1 MTIRFNI
8 FLSALVRQS
17 RVAFALAIGLGFS
30 AQSSMALATVSAE
43 NSPDA
48 AETAAL
54 APLPVHANTTRNI
67 VDALSSRHYVTTR
80 LNDALSEQIYD
91 GYIEDLDPSKSYFLA
106 SDIEEFAALRFQL
119 DDTLQRG
126 DLRPAFHIFNRYQQ
140 RVLTRFESILAQ
152 LDKGVAVYDFERD
165 ESLELDREEAPWAVN
180 NAELD
185 DLWRK
190 RIKNAVLN
198 LRLADKEDEKIQELL
213 VKRYKNRLTRTRQTN
228 SEDVYQLYM
237 NAFTRTYDPHTQYF
251 SPRTSENFNINMS
264 LSLEG
269 IGAVLQQEDEYTR
282 VVSLVPA
289 GPADKSKQVFPDDKI
304 VAVAQGV
311 EGEMVDVVGWRLDE
325 VVQLIRGKK
334 DTVVR
339 LDVIPASSTD
349 SSESKIVEIV
359 RNTVKL
365 EEQSA
370 KSEIIEVEEAGQTRK
385 IGVIDIPTFYI
396 DFQALQKGEKNFKS
410 TTRDVKDLLA
420 GLMAEGV
427 EGVVIDLRN
436 NGGGS
441 LQEARTLTG
450 LFIDRGPTVQIRSK
464 SNRVDILNDRDIRTI
479 YDGPL
484 AVLVNRLSASASEIF
499 AGAMQDYERG
509 LIIGSQTFGKGTV
522 QSLLPMNR
530 GQLKLTQ
537 AKFYRISGESTQ
549 HKGIIPDIS
558 FPSDFD
564 LDSIGES
571 TLDGPLPWDQI
582 SATSF
587 RTKQMI
593 GPWVAELGR
602 LHKARVTEDP
612 EFTYI
617 ADAAAYRQLKA
628 KQTAV
633 TLNENK
639 RLQEKADSDTF
650 WLTLENTKRLQQG
663 LPEIASLDEL
673 REDNEPVLASIEG
686 SNATGITTGTETS
699 DTDNADA
706 ENIGVQDLVGN
717 EMAGVVKMPSTAGS
731 TSETVQG
738 EIAKE
743 SIKADDAEAQQEEE
757 EEDEEPD
764 AFLVET
770 SNILLDLISLE
781 KRTTAKKQAQQKI

>member
-1 MTIRFNI
+1 MANRFDI
-8 FLSALVRQS
+8 SSSAAARQLPRSLVLTAAL
-17 RVAFALAIGLGFS
+17 AFAG
-30 AQSSMALATVSAE
+30 SSGTALATVSAE
-43 NSPDA
+43 SKAVTD
-48 AETAAL
+48 EIAAL
-54 APLPVHANTTRNI
+54 APLPVHSNTTRNI
-67 VDALSSRHYVTTR
+67 VDALSSRHYVTTE
-80 LNDALSEQIYD
+80 LNDLLSEQIYQ
-91 GYIEDLDPSKSYFLA
+91 GFLEDLDPSKSYLLA
-106 SDIEEFAALRFQL
+106 SDIAEFDSLRYQL
-119 DDTLQRG
+119 DDTLLRG
-126 DLRPAFHIFNRYQQ
+126 DAKPAFIIFNRYHQ
-140 RVLTRFESILAQ
+140 RVLARFESILAQ
-152 LDKGVAVYDFERD
+152 LEKGTDVFDFERD
-165 ESLELDREEAPWAVN
+165 ESLELDREEAPWATN

-185 DLWRK
+185 DLWR
-190 RIKNAVLN
+190 RRLKNAVLN
-198 LRLADKEDEKIQELL
+198 LRLADKEPEKIQELL
-213 VKRYKNRLTRTRQTN
+213 LKRYKNRLTRTRQTN

-269 IGAVLQQEDEYTR
+269 IGAVLQQEDEFTR

-304 VAVAQGV
+304 VAVAQGL
-311 EGEMVDVVGWRLDE
+311 EGEMIDVIGWRLDE

-334 DTVVR
+334 DTIVR

-349 SSESKIVEIV
+349 SSESKIVQIV

-370 KSEIIEVEEAGQTRK
+370 KSEIIEVEQFGHKRK
-385 IGVIDIPTFYI
+385 IGVIDIPAFYI
-396 DFQALQKGEKNFKS
+396 DFQALQKGEKDFKS
-410 TTRDVKDLLA
+410 TTRDVKVLLA
-420 GLMAEGV
+420 DLMAEGV

-509 LIIGSQTFGKGTV
+509 VIIGSQTFGKGTV

-558 FPSDFD
+558 FPSNFD

-593 GPWVAELGR
+593 GPLVTELDR

-612 EFTYI
+612 EFTYM
-617 ADAAAYRQLKA
+617 ADAAAYRKVRAQ
-628 KQTAV
+628 QTAV
-633 TLNENK
+633 TLNESQ
-639 RLQEKADSDTF
+639 RLKEKEDSDTF
-650 WLTLENTKRLQQG
+650 WLALENTKRLQQG
-663 LPEIASLDEL
+663 LPEIDSLDEL
-673 REDNEPVLASIEG
+673 QGDKEPVVAEIDG
-686 SNATGITTGTETS
+686 SGATGITT
-699 DTDNADA
+699 DA
-706 ENIGVQDLVGN
+706 ESGDLGEGDAALGEAQNLVGN
-717 EMAGVVKMPSTAGS
+717 ELAGVVEMPSATDPPA
-731 TSETVQG
+731 TLKQENP
-738 EIAKE
+738 EKE
-743 SIKADDAEAQQEEE
+743 GAEPDIEDTT
-757 EEDEEPD
+757 EDEEPD

-770 SNILLDLISLE
+770 TNILLDLISLGKQTAAE
-781 KRTTAKKQAQQKI
+781 KQEQRQI

>member
-1 MTIRFNI
+1 MANRFDI
-8 FLSALVRQS
+8 SSSAAARQLPRSLVLTAAL
-17 RVAFALAIGLGFS
+17 AFAG
-30 AQSSMALATVSAE
+30 SSGTALATVSAGNKAVTDE
-43 NSPDA
+43 I
-48 AETAAL
+48 AAL
-54 APLPVHANTTRNI
+54 APLPVHSNTTRNI
-67 VDALSSRHYVTTR
+67 VDALSSRHYVTTE
-80 LNDALSEQIYD
+80 LNDLLSEQIYQ
-91 GYIEDLDPSKSYFLA
+91 GFLEDLDPSKSYLLA
-106 SDIEEFAALRFQL
+106 SDIAEFDSLRYQL
-119 DDTLQRG
+119 DDTLLRG
-126 DLRPAFHIFNRYQQ
+126 DAKPAFIIFNRYHQ
-140 RVLTRFESILAQ
+140 RVLARFESILAQ
-152 LDKGVAVYDFERD
+152 LEKGTDVFDFERD
-165 ESLELDREEAPWAVN
+165 EFLELDREEAPWATN

-185 DLWRK
+185 DLWR
-190 RIKNAVLN
+190 RRLKNAVLN
-198 LRLADKEDEKIQELL
+198 LRLADKEPEKIQELL
-213 VKRYKNRLTRTRQTN
+213 LKRYKNRLTRTRQTN

-269 IGAVLQQEDEYTR
+269 IGAVLQQEDEFTR

-304 VAVAQGV
+304 VAVAQGL
-311 EGEMVDVVGWRLDE
+311 EGEMIDVIGWRLDE

-334 DTVVR
+334 DTIVR

-349 SSESKIVEIV
+349 SSESKIVKIV

-370 KSEIIEVEEAGQTRK
+370 KSEIIEVEQFGHKRK
-385 IGVIDIPTFYI
+385 IGVIDIPAFYI
-396 DFQALQKGEKNFKS
+396 DFQALQKGEKDFKS
-410 TTRDVKDLLA
+410 TTRDVKVLLA
-420 GLMAEGV
+420 DLMAEGV

-509 LIIGSQTFGKGTV
+509 VIIGSQTFGKGTV

-558 FPSDFD
+558 FPSNFD

-593 GPWVAELGR
+593 GPLVTELDR

-612 EFTYI
+612 EFTYM
-617 ADAAAYRQLKA
+617 ADAAAYRKVRAQ
-628 KQTAV
+628 QTAV
-633 TLNENK
+633 TLNESQ
-639 RLQEKADSDTF
+639 RLKEKEDSDTF
-650 WLTLENTKRLQQG
+650 WLALENTKRLQQG
-663 LPEIASLDEL
+663 LPEIDSLDEL
-673 REDNEPVLASIEG
+673 QGDKEPVVAEIDG
-686 SNATGITTGTETS
+686 SGATGITT
-699 DTDNADA
+699 DA
-706 ENIGVQDLVGN
+706 ESGDLGEGDAALGEAQNLVGN
-717 EMAGVVKMPSTAGS
+717 ELAGVIEMPSATDPPA
-731 TSETVQG
+731 TLKQENP
-738 EIAKE
+738 EKE
-743 SIKADDAEAQQEEE
+743 GAEPDI
-757 EEDEEPD
+757 EDTTENEEPD

-770 SNILLDLISLE
+770 TNILLDLISLGKQTAAE
-781 KRTTAKKQAQQKI
+781 KQEQRQI

>member
-1 MTIRFNI
+1 MANRFDI
-8 FLSALVRQS
+8 SSSAAARQLPRSLVLTAAL
-17 RVAFALAIGLGFS
+17 AFAG
-30 AQSSMALATVSAE
+30 SSGTALATVSAGNKAVTDE
-43 NSPDA
+43 I
-48 AETAAL
+48 AAL
-54 APLPVHANTTRNI
+54 APLPVHSNTTRNI
-67 VDALSSRHYVTTR
+67 VDALSSRHYVTTE
-80 LNDALSEQIYD
+80 LNDLLSEQIYQ
-91 GYIEDLDPSKSYFLA
+91 GFLEDLDPSKSYLLA
-106 SDIEEFAALRFQL
+106 SDIAEFDSLRYQL
-119 DDTLQRG
+119 DDTLLRG
-126 DLRPAFHIFNRYQQ
+126 DAKPAFIIFNRYHQ
-140 RVLTRFESILAQ
+140 RVLARFESILAQ
-152 LDKGVAVYDFERD
+152 LEKGTDVFDFERD
-165 ESLELDREEAPWAVN
+165 ESLELDREEAPWATN

-185 DLWRK
+185 DLWR
-190 RIKNAVLN
+190 RRLKNAVLN
-198 LRLADKEDEKIQELL
+198 LRLADKEPEKIQELL
-213 VKRYKNRLTRTRQTN
+213 LKRYKNRLTRTRQTN

-269 IGAVLQQEDEYTR
+269 IGAVLQQEDEFTR

-304 VAVAQGV
+304 VAVAQGL
-311 EGEMVDVVGWRLDE
+311 EGEMIDVIGWRLDE

-334 DTVVR
+334 DTIVR

-349 SSESKIVEIV
+349 SSESKIVKIV

-370 KSEIIEVEEAGQTRK
+370 KSEIIEVEQFGHKRK
-385 IGVIDIPTFYI
+385 IGVIDIPAFYI
-396 DFQALQKGEKNFKS
+396 DFQALQKGEKDFKS
-410 TTRDVKDLLA
+410 TTRDVKVLLA
-420 GLMAEGV
+420 DLIAEGV

-509 LIIGSQTFGKGTV
+509 VIIGSQTFGKGTV

-558 FPSDFD
+558 FPSNFD

-593 GPWVAELGR
+593 GPLVTELDR

-612 EFTYI
+612 EFTYM
-617 ADAAAYRQLKA
+617 ADAAAYRKVRAQ
-628 KQTAV
+628 QTAV
-633 TLNENK
+633 TLNESQ
-639 RLQEKADSDTF
+639 RLKEKEDSDTF
-650 WLTLENTKRLQQG
+650 WLALENTKRLQQG
-663 LPEIASLDEL
+663 LPEIDSLDEL
-673 REDNEPVLASIEG
+673 QGDKEPVVAEIDDSG
-686 SNATGITTGTETS
+686 ATGITT
-699 DTDNADA
+699 DA
-706 ENIGVQDLVGN
+706 ESGDLGEGDAALGEAQNLVGN
-717 EMAGVVKMPSTAGS
+717 ELAGVIEMPSATAPPA
-731 TSETVQG
+731 TLK
-738 EIAKE
+738 KE
-743 SIKADDAEAQQEEE
+743 NPEKEGAEPDI
-757 EEDEEPD
+757 EDTTENEEPD

-770 SNILLDLISLE
+770 TNILLDLISLGKQTAAE
-781 KRTTAKKQAQQKI
+781 KQEQRQI

>member
-1 MTIRFNI
+1 MANRFDI
-8 FLSALVRQS
+8 SSSAAARQLPRSLVLTAAL
-17 RVAFALAIGLGFS
+17 AFAG
-30 AQSSMALATVSAE
+30 SSGTALATVSAGNKAVTDE
-43 NSPDA
+43 I
-48 AETAAL
+48 AAL
-54 APLPVHANTTRNI
+54 APLPVHSNTTRNI
-67 VDALSSRHYVTTR
+67 VDALSSRHYVTTE
-80 LNDALSEQIYD
+80 LNDLLSEQIYQ
-91 GYIEDLDPSKSYFLA
+91 GFLEDLDPSKSYLLA
-106 SDIEEFAALRFQL
+106 SDIAEFDSLRYQL
-119 DDTLQRG
+119 DDTLLRG
-126 DLRPAFHIFNRYQQ
+126 DAKPAFIIFNRYHQ
-140 RVLTRFESILAQ
+140 RVLARFESILAQ
-152 LDKGVAVYDFERD
+152 LEKGTDVFDFERD
-165 ESLELDREEAPWAVN
+165 EFLELDREEAPWATN

-185 DLWRK
+185 DLWR
-190 RIKNAVLN
+190 RRLKNAVLN
-198 LRLADKEDEKIQELL
+198 LRLADKEPEKIQELL
-213 VKRYKNRLTRTRQTN
+213 LKRYKNRLTRTRQTN

-269 IGAVLQQEDEYTR
+269 IGAVLQQEDEFTR

-304 VAVAQGV
+304 VAVAQGL
-311 EGEMVDVVGWRLDE
+311 EGEMIDVIGWRLDE

-334 DTVVR
+334 DTIVR

-349 SSESKIVEIV
+349 SSESKIVKIV

-370 KSEIIEVEEAGQTRK
+370 KSEIIEVEQFGHKRK
-385 IGVIDIPTFYI
+385 IGVIDIPAFYI
-396 DFQALQKGEKNFKS
+396 DFQALQKGEKDFKS
-410 TTRDVKDLLA
+410 TTRDVKVLLA
-420 GLMAEGV
+420 DLMAEGV

-509 LIIGSQTFGKGTV
+509 VIIGSQTFGKGTV

-558 FPSDFD
+558 FPSNFD

-593 GPWVAELGR
+593 GPLVTELDR

-612 EFTYI
+612 EFTYM
-617 ADAAAYRQLKA
+617 ADAAAYRKVRAQ
-628 KQTAV
+628 QTAV
-633 TLNENK
+633 TLNESQ
-639 RLQEKADSDTF
+639 RLKEKEDSDTF
-650 WLTLENTKRLQQG
+650 WLALENTKRLQQG
-663 LPEIASLDEL
+663 LSEIDSLDEL
-673 REDNEPVLASIEG
+673 QGDKEPVVAEIDG
-686 SNATGITTGTETS
+686 SGATGITT
-699 DTDNADA
+699 DA
-706 ENIGVQDLVGN
+706 ESGDLGEGDAALGEAQNLVGN
-717 EMAGVVKMPSTAGS
+717 ELAGVIEMPSATDPPA
-731 TSETVQG
+731 TLKQENP
-738 EIAKE
+738 EKE
-743 SIKADDAEAQQEEE
+743 GAEPDI
-757 EEDEEPD
+757 EDTTENEEPD

-770 SNILLDLISLE
+770 TNILLDLISLGKQTAAE
-781 KRTTAKKQAQQKI
+781 KQEQRQI

>member
-1 MTIRFNI
+1 M
-8 FLSALVRQS
+8 SAGNKAVTDE
-17 RVAFALAIGLGFS
+17 I
-30 AQSSMALATVSAE
+30 
-43 NSPDA
+43 
-48 AETAAL
+48 AAL
-54 APLPVHANTTRNI
+54 APLPVHSNTTRNI
-67 VDALSSRHYVTTR
+67 VDALSSRHYVTTE
-80 LNDALSEQIYD
+80 LNDLLSEQIYQ
-91 GYIEDLDPSKSYFLA
+91 GFLEDLDPSKSYLLA
-106 SDIEEFAALRFQL
+106 SDIAEFDTLRYQL
-119 DDTLQRG
+119 DDTLLRG
-126 DLRPAFHIFNRYQQ
+126 DAKPAFIIFNRYHQ
-140 RVLTRFESILAQ
+140 RVLARFESILAQ
-152 LDKGVAVYDFERD
+152 LEKGTDVFDFERD
-165 ESLELDREEAPWAVN
+165 EFLELDREEAPWATN

-185 DLWRK
+185 DLWR
-190 RIKNAVLN
+190 RRLKNAVLN
-198 LRLADKEDEKIQELL
+198 LRLADKEPEKIQELL
-213 VKRYKNRLTRTRQTN
+213 LKRYKNRLTRTRQTN

-269 IGAVLQQEDEYTR
+269 IGAVLQQEDEFTR

-304 VAVAQGV
+304 VAVAQGL
-311 EGEMVDVVGWRLDE
+311 EGEMIDVIGWRLDE

-334 DTVVR
+334 DTIVR

-349 SSESKIVEIV
+349 SSESKIVKIV

-370 KSEIIEVEEAGQTRK
+370 KSEIIEVEQFGHKRK
-385 IGVIDIPTFYI
+385 IGVIDIPAFYI
-396 DFQALQKGEKNFKS
+396 DFQALQKGEKDFKS
-410 TTRDVKDLLA
+410 TTRDVKVLLA
-420 GLMAEGV
+420 DLIAEGV

-509 LIIGSQTFGKGTV
+509 VIIGSQTFGKGTV

-558 FPSDFD
+558 FPSNFD

-593 GPWVAELGR
+593 GPLVTELDR

-612 EFTYI
+612 EFTYM
-617 ADAAAYRQLKA
+617 ADAAAYRKVRAQ
-628 KQTAV
+628 QTAV
-633 TLNENK
+633 TLNESQ
-639 RLQEKADSDTF
+639 RLKEKEDSDTF
-650 WLTLENTKRLQQG
+650 WLALENTKRLQQG
-663 LPEIASLDEL
+663 LPEIDSLDEL
-673 REDNEPVLASIEG
+673 QGDKEPVVAEIDDSG
-686 SNATGITTGTETS
+686 ATGITT
-699 DTDNADA
+699 DA
-706 ENIGVQDLVGN
+706 ESGDLGEGDAALGEAQNLVGN
-717 EMAGVVKMPSTAGS
+717 ELAGVIEMPSATDPPA
-731 TSETVQG
+731 TLKQENP
-738 EIAKE
+738 EKE
-743 SIKADDAEAQQEEE
+743 GAEPDI
-757 EEDEEPD
+757 EDTTENEEPD

-770 SNILLDLISLE
+770 TNILLDLISLGKQTAAE
-781 KRTTAKKQAQQKI
+781 KQEQRQI

>member
-1 MTIRFNI
+1 MANRFDI
-8 FLSALVRQS
+8 SSSAAARQLPRSLVLTAAL
-17 RVAFALAIGLGFS
+17 AFAG
-30 AQSSMALATVSAE
+30 SSGTALATVSAGNKAVTDE
-43 NSPDA
+43 I
-48 AETAAL
+48 AAL
-54 APLPVHANTTRNI
+54 APLPVHSNTTRNI
-67 VDALSSRHYVTTR
+67 VDALSSRHYVTTE
-80 LNDALSEQIYD
+80 LNDLLSEQIYQ
-91 GYIEDLDPSKSYFLA
+91 GFLEDLDPSKSYLLA
-106 SDIEEFAALRFQL
+106 SDIAEFDTLRYQL
-119 DDTLQRG
+119 DDTLLRG
-126 DLRPAFHIFNRYQQ
+126 DAKPAFIIFNRYHQ
-140 RVLTRFESILAQ
+140 RVLARFESILAQ
-152 LDKGVAVYDFERD
+152 LEKGTDVFDFERD
-165 ESLELDREEAPWAVN
+165 EFLELDREEAPWATN

-185 DLWRK
+185 DLWR
-190 RIKNAVLN
+190 RRLKNAVLN
-198 LRLADKEDEKIQELL
+198 LRLADKEPEKIQELL
-213 VKRYKNRLTRTRQTN
+213 LKRYKNRLTRTRQTN

-269 IGAVLQQEDEYTR
+269 IGAVLQQEDEFTR

-304 VAVAQGV
+304 VAVAQGL
-311 EGEMVDVVGWRLDE
+311 EGEMIDVIGWRLDE

-334 DTVVR
+334 DTIVR

-349 SSESKIVEIV
+349 SSESKIVQIV

-370 KSEIIEVEEAGQTRK
+370 KSEIIEVEQFGHKRK
-385 IGVIDIPTFYI
+385 IGVIDIPAFYI
-396 DFQALQKGEKNFKS
+396 DFQALQKGEKDFKS
-410 TTRDVKDLLA
+410 TTRDVKVLLA
-420 GLMAEGV
+420 DLMAEGV

-509 LIIGSQTFGKGTV
+509 VIIGSQTFGKGTV

-558 FPSDFD
+558 FPSNFD

-593 GPWVAELGR
+593 GPLVTELDR

-612 EFTYI
+612 EFTYM
-617 ADAAAYRQLKA
+617 ADAAAYRKVRAQ
-628 KQTAV
+628 QTAV
-633 TLNENK
+633 TLNESQ
-639 RLQEKADSDTF
+639 RLKEKEDSDTF
-650 WLTLENTKRLQQG
+650 WLALENTKRLQQG
-663 LPEIASLDEL
+663 LPEIDSLDEL
-673 REDNEPVLASIEG
+673 QGDKEPVVAEIDG
-686 SNATGITTGTETS
+686 SGATGITT
-699 DTDNADA
+699 DA
-706 ENIGVQDLVGN
+706 ESGDLGEGDAALGEAQNLVGN
-717 EMAGVVKMPSTAGS
+717 ELAGVIEMPSATAPPA
-731 TSETVQG
+731 TLKQENP
-738 EIAKE
+738 EKE
-743 SIKADDAEAQQEEE
+743 GAEPDI
-757 EEDEEPD
+757 EDTTENEEPD

-770 SNILLDLISLE
+770 TNILLDLISLGKQTAAE
-781 KRTTAKKQAQQKI
+781 KQEQRQI

>member
-1 MTIRFNI
+1 MANRFDI
-8 FLSALVRQS
+8 SSSAAARQLPRSLVLTAAL
-17 RVAFALAIGLGFS
+17 AFAG
-30 AQSSMALATVSAE
+30 SSGTALATVSAGNKAVTDE
-43 NSPDA
+43 I
-48 AETAAL
+48 AAL
-54 APLPVHANTTRNI
+54 APLPVHSNTTRNI
-67 VDALSSRHYVTTR
+67 VDALSSRHYVTTE
-80 LNDALSEQIYD
+80 LNDLLSEQIYQ
-91 GYIEDLDPSKSYFLA
+91 GFLEDLDPSKSYLLA
-106 SDIEEFAALRFQL
+106 SDIAEFDSLRYQL
-119 DDTLQRG
+119 DDTLLRG
-126 DLRPAFHIFNRYQQ
+126 DAKPAFIIFNRYHQ
-140 RVLTRFESILAQ
+140 RVLARFESILAQ
-152 LDKGVAVYDFERD
+152 LEKGTDVFDFERD
-165 ESLELDREEAPWAVN
+165 EFLELDREEAPWATN

-185 DLWRK
+185 DLWR
-190 RIKNAVLN
+190 RRLKNAVLN
-198 LRLADKEDEKIQELL
+198 LRLADKEPEKIQELL
-213 VKRYKNRLTRTRQTN
+213 LKRYKNRLTRTRQTN

-269 IGAVLQQEDEYTR
+269 IGAVLQQEDEFTR

-304 VAVAQGV
+304 VAVAQGL
-311 EGEMVDVVGWRLDE
+311 EGEMIDVIGWRLDE

-334 DTVVR
+334 DTIVR

-349 SSESKIVEIV
+349 SSESKIVKIV

-370 KSEIIEVEEAGQTRK
+370 KSEIIEVEQFGHKRK
-385 IGVIDIPTFYI
+385 IGVIDIPAFYI
-396 DFQALQKGEKNFKS
+396 DFQALQKGEKDFKS
-410 TTRDVKDLLA
+410 TTRDVKVLLA
-420 GLMAEGV
+420 DLIAEGV

-509 LIIGSQTFGKGTV
+509 VIIGSQTFGKGTV

-558 FPSDFD
+558 FPSNFD

-593 GPWVAELGR
+593 GPLVTELDR

-612 EFTYI
+612 EFTYM
-617 ADAAAYRQLKA
+617 ADAAAYRKVRAQ
-628 KQTAV
+628 QTAV
-633 TLNENK
+633 TLNESQ
-639 RLQEKADSDTF
+639 RLKEKEDSDTF
-650 WLTLENTKRLQQG
+650 WLALENTKRLQQG
-663 LPEIASLDEL
+663 LPEIDSLDEL
-673 REDNEPVLASIEG
+673 QGDKEPVVAEIDG
-686 SNATGITTGTETS
+686 SGATGITT
-699 DTDNADA
+699 DA
-706 ENIGVQDLVGN
+706 ESGDLGEGDAALGEAQNLVGN
-717 EMAGVVKMPSTAGS
+717 ELAGVIEMPSATDPPA
-731 TSETVQG
+731 TLKQENP
-738 EIAKE
+738 EKE
-743 SIKADDAEAQQEEE
+743 GAEPDI
-757 EEDEEPD
+757 EDTTENEEPD

-770 SNILLDLISLE
+770 TNILLDLISLGKQTAAE
-781 KRTTAKKQAQQKI
+781 KQEQRQI

>member
-1 MTIRFNI
+1 MANRFDI
-8 FLSALVRQS
+8 SSSAAARQLPRSLVLTAAL
-17 RVAFALAIGLGFS
+17 AFAG
-30 AQSSMALATVSAE
+30 SSGTALATVSAGNKAVTDE
-43 NSPDA
+43 I
-48 AETAAL
+48 AAL
-54 APLPVHANTTRNI
+54 APLPVHSNTTRNI
-67 VDALSSRHYVTTR
+67 VDALSSRHYVTTE
-80 LNDALSEQIYD
+80 LNDLLSEQIYQ
-91 GYIEDLDPSKSYFLA
+91 GFLEDLDPSKSYLLA
-106 SDIEEFAALRFQL
+106 SDIAEFDSLRYQL
-119 DDTLQRG
+119 DDTLLRG
-126 DLRPAFHIFNRYQQ
+126 DAKPAFIIFNRYHQ
-140 RVLTRFESILAQ
+140 RVLARFESILAQ
-152 LDKGVAVYDFERD
+152 LEKGTDVFDFERD
-165 ESLELDREEAPWAVN
+165 EFLELDREEAPWATN

-185 DLWRK
+185 DLWR
-190 RIKNAVLN
+190 RRLKNAVLN
-198 LRLADKEDEKIQELL
+198 LRLADKEPEKIQELL
-213 VKRYKNRLTRTRQTN
+213 LKRYKNRLTRTRQTN

-269 IGAVLQQEDEYTR
+269 IGAVLQQEDEFTR

-304 VAVAQGV
+304 VAVAQGL
-311 EGEMVDVVGWRLDE
+311 EGEMIDVIGWRLDE

-334 DTVVR
+334 DTIVR

-349 SSESKIVEIV
+349 SSESKIVQIV

-370 KSEIIEVEEAGQTRK
+370 KSEIIEVEQFGHKRK
-385 IGVIDIPTFYI
+385 IGVIDIPAFYI
-396 DFQALQKGEKNFKS
+396 DFQALQKGEKDFKS
-410 TTRDVKDLLA
+410 TTRDVKVLLA
-420 GLMAEGV
+420 DLIAEGV

-509 LIIGSQTFGKGTV
+509 VIIGSQTFGKGTV

-558 FPSDFD
+558 FPSNFD

-593 GPWVAELGR
+593 GPLVTELDR

-612 EFTYI
+612 EFTYM
-617 ADAAAYRQLKA
+617 ADAAAYRKVRAQ
-628 KQTAV
+628 QTAV
-633 TLNENK
+633 TLNESQ
-639 RLQEKADSDTF
+639 RLKEKEDSDTF
-650 WLTLENTKRLQQG
+650 WLALENTKRLQQG
-663 LPEIASLDEL
+663 LPEIDSLDEL
-673 REDNEPVLASIEG
+673 QGDKEPVVAEIDDSG
-686 SNATGITTGTETS
+686 ATGITT
-699 DTDNADA
+699 DA
-706 ENIGVQDLVGN
+706 ESGDLGEGDAALGEAQNLVGN
-717 EMAGVVKMPSTAGS
+717 ELAGVIEMPSATDPPA
-731 TSETVQG
+731 TLKQENP
-738 EIAKE
+738 EKE
-743 SIKADDAEAQQEEE
+743 GAEPDI
-757 EEDEEPD
+757 EDTTENEEPD

-770 SNILLDLISLE
+770 TNILLDLISLGKQTAAE
-781 KRTTAKKQAQQKI
+781 KQEQRQI